1 MYTWIWIPIAAGVFA
16 IALVILRWL
25 LAVRRPGVTRQ
36 AAETSPE
43 ETREGGRGG
52 AREGAHG
59 AYARSYP
66 AQKILR
72 SIIKSKRA
80 LPKEVELAWEAS
92 EIIDIQPGAHART
105 GKEPAPW
112 EKPPASDRTSGPGP
126 TAGREVHVRP
136 GGGRAPGTRTGPGEW
151 EGVSQPSSVPATAA
165 VPLGELQPGSCWGR
179 EERYQ
184 LPSRYGVDRLVLL
197 ARDPY
202 WLYAYWEIT
211 HQKYA
216 EMRDKH
222 LREWDLSRPLLRL
235 SDITPGV
242 PQEQRHLDIF
252 ITEEA
257 DNWYVHVGRPRHTLF
272 AEIGRLLPHSVFVP
286 LVRSNVV
293 TLPPDSVS
301 EEISEEWAP
310 VEWPGRYPGYRR
322 GIGLSSPWVW
332 GRRT

>member
-1 MYTWIWIPIAAGVFA
+1 MYTWIWIPVMAGIFA
-16 IALVILRWL
+16 VVLAMLRWL
-25 LAVRRPGVTRQ
+25 FTMRRSGPTGKDTLISHPEQ
-36 AAETSPE
+36 PE
-43 ETREGGRGG
+43 EKRTHRG
-52 AREGAHG
+52 E
-59 AYARSYP
+59 
-66 AQKILR
+66 KTLR
-72 SIIKSKRA
+72 NIIKSKRA

-92 EIIDIQPGAHART
+92 DIIDIQPGAYART

-112 EKPPASDRTSGPGP
+112 EKPAASGETSGGTPASIERQAETLP
-126 TAGREVHVRP
+126 AE
-136 GGGRAPGTRTGPGEW
+136 TRTHP
-151 EGVSQPSSVPATAA
+151 
-165 VPLGELQPGSCWGR
+165 
-179 EERYQ
+179 EESYE

-197 ARDPY
+197 ARDPH

-216 EMRDKH
+216 EMRDRH

-242 PQEQRHLDIF
+242 PQEQRHLDVY

-257 DNWYVHVGRPRHTLF
+257 NNWYIHVGRPRHTLF

-286 LVRSNVV
+286 LVRSNAV

-310 VEWPGRYPGYRR
+310 LEWPERYPRYRR
-322 GIGLSSPWVW
+322 SVGLSSPWVR
-332 GRRT
+332 GQRS

>member
-1 MYTWIWIPIAAGVFA
+1 MYTWIWIPIAAGVFV
-16 IALVILRWL
+16 IALVVLRRL
-25 LAVRRPGVTRQ
+25 LSIRRSGVTRRVRGS
-36 AAETSPE
+36 SPE
-43 ETREGGRGG
+43 HVG
-52 AREGAHG
+52 REGARQGARG
-59 AYARSYP
+59 AYPRWLP
-66 AQKILR
+66 AEKTLR
-72 SIIKSKRA
+72 SVMKAKRA

-92 EIIDIQPGAHART
+92 EIIDIQPGAYART

-112 EKPPASDRTSGPGP
+112 EKPGASSETSIPEQAMISDVRVGAGAEGTSGAQ
-126 TAGREVHVRP
+126 AGA
-136 GGGRAPGTRTGPGEW
+136 GGKRQGT
-151 EGVSQPSSVPATAA
+151 SQPPSVPQALP
-165 VPLGELQPGSCWGR
+165 VPSGELKPGDRLGQ

-216 EMRDKH
+216 EMRDRH

-242 PQEQRHLDIF
+242 PQEQRYLDIY
-252 ITEEA
+252 ITDEA
-257 DNWYVHVGRPRHTLF
+257 DNWYIHVGRPRHTLF

-301 EEISEEWAP
+301 GEISEEWAP
-310 VEWPGRYPGYRR
+310 VEWPGRYPRYRR
-322 GIGLSSPWVW
+322 EIGLSSPWFW
-332 GRRT
+332 GHRT

>member
-1 MYTWIWIPIAAGVFA
+1 MYTWIWILVGAGFFA
-16 IALVILRWL
+16 IALMILRWL
-25 LAVRRPGVTRQ
+25 LAVRRPGVTRK
-36 AAETSPE
+36 ATETSPE
-43 ETREGGRGG
+43 EMREGGRGG
-52 AREGAHG
+52 ARQGVRG
-59 AYARSYP
+59 TYFRSH
-66 AQKILR
+66 AAEKTLR
-72 SIIKSKRA
+72 SVIKAKRA

-92 EIIDIQPGAHART
+92 EIIDIQPGAYARM
-105 GKEPAPW
+105 GKEPAPGG
-112 EKPPASDRTSGPGP
+112 KPPSFDKTSGPGP
-126 TAGREVHVRP
+126 TAGTELRVGP
-136 GGGRAPGTRTGPGEW
+136 GIGPAPGTRTGPRER
-151 EGVSQPSSVPATAA
+151 EGVPQPESR
-165 VPLGELQPGSCWGR
+165 PGP

-242 PQEQRHLDIF
+242 PQEQRHLDIY

-257 DNWYVHVGRPRHTLF
+257 DNWYINVGRPRHTLF
-272 AEIGRLLPHSVFVP
+272 AEIGRLLPHSVFIP
-286 LVRSNVV
+286 LVRSNAV

-310 VEWPGRYPGYRR
+310 VEWPGRYPRYRR
-322 GIGLSSPWVW
+322 SIGLSSPWVW
-332 GRRT
+332 GHRT